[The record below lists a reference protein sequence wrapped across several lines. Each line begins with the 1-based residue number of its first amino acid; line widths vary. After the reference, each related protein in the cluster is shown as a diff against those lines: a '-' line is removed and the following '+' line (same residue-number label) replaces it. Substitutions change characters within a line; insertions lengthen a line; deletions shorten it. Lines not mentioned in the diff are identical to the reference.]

1 VIRLLGEARESDLA
15 EALRRH
21 RAIKGE
27 TPRDQ
32 IPESDRTICR
42 WEEQY
47 RVAEAKYG
55 HGFVGLL
62 PGLRNCGNRRPRFP
76 QQLLEVM
83 ETVYT
88 EQYLTKKA
96 KSAKRAYEQ
105 LQLQCERQGLRALS
119 CKTWLKF
126 IRKHSKYAAALA
138 RQGKRVAYQCQSD
151 RPGHHRVDGPTATWP
166 WKKAHLDHTR
176 IDAEAVD
183 KETGKRI
190 DRPWLSI
197 LWDEATTRILA
208 IYVSYD
214 SPSFRSCMGV
224 LRECVRRHGRLPES
238 IVVDNGPEFRSIYF
252 ETVAALF
259 RVTLMRRPPGMPR
272 YGSGCERT
280 FGIVNQEF
288 FHVLAGNTKITRNV
302 RQVTKSV
309 NPRALA
315 LWSLEEMD
323 EALCVYAY
331 DIYEHREVPGLHM
344 SPAQAYAQGIK
355 HCGERPN
362 RMISYNRDF
371 TILTMPSTRTGRA
384 KVQTGVGIKVNRIW
398 YWNDRMAEPEIE
410 GSHLDVRFDPDD
422 MGHVFA
428 QIKGAW
434 VECQSEYYHVFH
446 GRSDREI
453 TFASREV
460 SALNG
465 LHDQK
470 CAVYGKRL
478 AEFLEK
484 VEGQERLM
492 EQRIRDLAQRR
503 VQEAHEGK
511 ARGGGEPEPP
521 SPAEPAASPTSA
533 KSNIVPIP
541 TAHANAETGEAPL
554 RVFAEF

>member
-1 VIRLLGEARESDLA
+1 MLGEARQADLA

-27 TPRDQ
+27 VPRDQ
-32 IPESDRTICR
+32 IPESDRTISR
-42 WEEQY
+42 WGEQY
-47 RVAEAKYG
+47 RIAEAECG
-55 HGFVGLL
+55 TGFVGLL
-62 PGLRNCGNRRPRFP
+62 PELRNCGNRRPRFP
-76 QQLLEVM
+76 ERILEVM

-105 LQLQCERQGLRALS
+105 LQLQCERQGLRGPS

-126 IRKHSKYAAALA
+126 IRKHPKHATALA
-138 RQGKRVAYQCQSD
+138 RQGKRAAYQCQAN
-151 RPGHHRVDGPTATWP
+151 RPGHHRVDGPAASWP

-183 KETGKRI
+183 RQTGKRI

-208 IYVSYD
+208 VHASYD
-214 SPSFRSCMGV
+214 SPSFRSCMGIF
-224 LRECVRRHGRLPES
+224 RECVRRHGRLPES
-238 IVVDNGPEFRSIYF
+238 IIVDNGPEFRSIYF

-259 RVTLMRRPPGMPR
+259 RVTLLRRPPGMPR
-272 YGSGCERT
+272 FGAGCERA
-280 FGIVNQEF
+280 FGTINQEF
-288 FHVLAGNTKITRNV
+288 FHVLAGTTKITRNV

-323 EALCVYAY
+323 EALCAYAY
-331 DIYEHREVPGLHM
+331 DIYEHREVPSLHM
-344 SPAQAYAQGIK
+344 TPAQAYAQGMNV
-355 HCGERPN
+355 CGERPN

-371 TILTMPSTRTGRA
+371 LILTMPSTRTGRA

-434 VECQSEYYHVFH
+434 AECQSEYYHVFH

-453 TFASREV
+453 AFASREI

-465 LHDQK
+465 QHDQK
-470 CAVYGKRL
+470 CAIYGKRL

-492 EQRIRDLAQRR
+492 EQRIRALAQSR
-503 VQEAHEGK
+503 VQEAHDRK
-511 ARGGGEPEPP
+511 ACGGIELESGAP
-521 SPAEPAASPTSA
+521 SGAAASTTNAQS
-533 KSNIVPIP
+533 KIVPIP
-541 TAHANAETGEAPL
+541 TALAHPEVDDAPL
-554 RVFAEF
+554 RVFSEF